1 MTKNLRN
8 EGFQYQMLSSESTCK
23 HDITYSNRIFFCIF
37 MCVYLYIHIFM
48 SMYIYTYMYVTTI
61 DGKRHHNFKIM
72 QAGIYKGHR
81 MRKGKEKI
89 MWLYY
94 KLKTWF

>member
-1 MTKNLRN
+1 
-8 EGFQYQMLSSESTCK
+8 
-23 HDITYSNRIFFCIF
+23 

-72 QAGIYKGHR
+72 QAGIYEGHR
-81 MRKGKEKI
+81 MRKGKEKNNVI
-89 MWLYY
+89 IL
-94 KLKTWF
+94 

>member
-1 MTKNLRN
+1 MKVFNIKCLALKAHVNMILHILT
-8 EGFQYQMLSSESTCK
+8 EY
-23 HDITYSNRIFFCIF
+23 IFCIF

-72 QAGIYKGHR
+72 QAGIYEGHR